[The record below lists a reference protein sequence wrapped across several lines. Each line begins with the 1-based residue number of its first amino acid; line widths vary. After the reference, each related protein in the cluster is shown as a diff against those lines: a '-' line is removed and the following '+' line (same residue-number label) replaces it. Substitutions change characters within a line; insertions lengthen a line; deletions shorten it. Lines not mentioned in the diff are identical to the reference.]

1 MHSHMFYAAESEV
14 TIYFSYIFSYIRAIR
29 KNRIKDFFLNLALHL
44 AVSWLKILSYELL
57 T

>member
-14 TIYFSYIFSYIRAIR
+14 TIYFSYIFKYIRAIR